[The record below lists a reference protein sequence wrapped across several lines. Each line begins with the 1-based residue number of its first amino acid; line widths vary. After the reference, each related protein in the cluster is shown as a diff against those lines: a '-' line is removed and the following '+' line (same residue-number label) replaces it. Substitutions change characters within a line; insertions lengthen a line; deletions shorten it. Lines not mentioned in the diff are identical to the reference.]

1 MKLSLRILVTC
12 LFLMLATQASAVYTQ
27 DGERKS
33 FDISRTDSAPVI
45 DGKLD
50 DDVWKYATTVNDF
63 HMT

>member
-33 FDISRTDSAPVI
+33 FDISRTDSAP
-45 DGKLD
+45 
-50 DDVWKYATTVNDF
+50 T
-63 HMT
+63 